1 MWSIL
6 KKEVSGFLSSL
17 IAYISM
23 IVFLLVMGLFVW
35 VFPDTSILE
44 YGFASLDSFFGVAPW
59 VFLFLIP
66 AITMRSF
73 SEENKSGTIELLVT
87 RPITELQIILGKYL
101 AGFIIVLFTLLP
113 TLLYYYTIYQLGAT
127 KGNVDSGAVIGSYIG
142 LMFLAA
148 SIVAIGIFASSI
160 SDNQIVAFILAV
172 FISFICYA
180 GFDSFSKLDLFGKI
194 DNTIAQIG
202 INDHYQ
208 SMSRGVIDS
217 RDLIYF
223 LGFIGFFVLLTK
235 TVLESRKW

>member
-59 VFLFLIP
+59 IFLFLIP

-87 RPITELQIILGKYL
+87 RPITDLQIILGKYF
-101 AGFIIVLFTLLP
+101 AGLIIVLFTLLP

-142 LMFLAA
+142 LLFLAA
-148 SIVAIGIFASSI
+148 SIVSIGIFASSI

-172 FISFICYA
+172 FISFICFA
-180 GFDSFSKLDLFGKI
+180 GFDSFSKLDLFGKV
-194 DNTIAQIG
+194 DNIIAQLG

-208 SMSRGVIDS
+208 SMSRGVVDS

-223 LGFIGFFVLLTK
+223 LGFIGFFILLTK

>member
-59 VFLFLIP
+59 IFLFLIP

-113 TLLYYYTIYQLGAT
+113 TLLYYYTIYQIGAT

-148 SIVAIGIFASSI
+148 SLVAIGIFASSI

>member
-59 VFLFLIP
+59 IFLFLIP

-87 RPITELQIILGKYL
+87 RPITDLQIILGKYF
-101 AGFIIVLFTLLP
+101 AGLIIVLFTLLP

-142 LMFLAA
+142 LVFLAA
-148 SIVAIGIFASSI
+148 SIVSIGIFASSI

-172 FISFICYA
+172 FISFICFA
-180 GFDSFSKLDLFGKI
+180 GFDSFSKLDLFGKV
-194 DNTIAQIG
+194 DNIIAQLG

-208 SMSRGVIDS
+208 SMSRGVVDS

-223 LGFIGFFVLLTK
+223 LGFIGFFILLTK

>member
-1 MWSIL
+1 MWSVL

-59 VFLFLIP
+59 IFLFLIP

-101 AGFIIVLFTLLP
+101 AGFIIVMFTLLP

-148 SIVAIGIFASSI
+148 SLVSIGIFASSI
-160 SDNQIVAFILAV
+160 SENQIVAFILAV

-208 SMSRGVIDS
+208 SMSRGVVDS

-223 LGFIGFFVLLTK
+223 LGFIGFFILLTK

>member
-1 MWSIL
+1 
-6 KKEVSGFLSSL
+6 
-17 IAYISM
+17 
-23 IVFLLVMGLFVW
+23 
-35 VFPDTSILE
+35 
-44 YGFASLDSFFGVAPW
+44 
-59 VFLFLIP
+59 
-66 AITMRSF
+66 
-73 SEENKSGTIELLVT
+73 
-87 RPITELQIILGKYL
+87 
-101 AGFIIVLFTLLP
+101 LFTLLP

-148 SIVAIGIFASSI
+148 SLVAIGIFASSI

>member
-1 MWSIL
+1 MWIIL

-23 IVFLLVMGLFVW
+23 IVFLLVTGLFVW

-44 YGFASLDSFFGVAPW
+44 YGFASMDSFFTVAPW
-59 VFLFLIP
+59 IFLFLIP

-87 RPITELQIILGKYL
+87 RPITELEIILGKYF
-101 AGFIIVLFTLLP
+101 AGLVIVIFTIIP
-113 TLLYYYTIYQLGAT
+113 TLLYYYTIYTLGAN
-127 KGNVDSGAVIGSYIG
+127 KGNVDTGAVIGSYIG
-142 LMFLAA
+142 LLFLAS

-180 GFDSFSKLDLFGKI
+180 GFDSFSKLDLFGKV
-194 DNTIAQIG
+194 DNIIAQLG
-202 INDHYQ
+202 INEHYQ
-208 SMSRGVIDS
+208 SMSRGVLDS
-217 RDLIYF
+217 RDAIY
-223 LGFIGFFVLLTK
+223 FIGFISFFIVLTK
-235 TVLESRKW
+235 TILESRKW

>member
-59 VFLFLIP
+59 IFLFLIP

-101 AGFIIVLFTLLP
+101 AGFIIVVFTLLP

-142 LMFLAA
+142 LLFLAA
-148 SIVAIGIFASSI
+148 SIVSIGIFASSI

-180 GFDSFSKLDLFGKI
+180 GFDSFSKLDLFGKV
-194 DNTIAQIG
+194 DNTIAQLG

-208 SMSRGVIDS
+208 SMSRGVVDS

-223 LGFIGFFVLLTK
+223 LGFIGFFILLTK

>member
-59 VFLFLIP
+59 IFLFLIP

-87 RPITELQIILGKYL
+87 RPITDLQIILGKYF
-101 AGFIIVLFTLLP
+101 AGLIIVLVTLLP

-142 LMFLAA
+142 LIFLAA
-148 SIVAIGIFASSI
+148 SIVSIGIFASSI

-172 FISFICYA
+172 FISFICFA
-180 GFDSFSKLDLFGKI
+180 GFDSFSKLDLFGKV
-194 DNTIAQIG
+194 DNIIAQLG

-208 SMSRGVIDS
+208 SMSRGVVDS

-223 LGFIGFFVLLTK
+223 LGFIGFFILLTK

>member
-59 VFLFLIP
+59 IFLFLIP

-87 RPITELQIILGKYL
+87 RPITELQIIIGKYL

-148 SIVAIGIFASSI
+148 SLVAIGMFASSI

-208 SMSRGVIDS
+208 SMSRGVVDS

-223 LGFIGFFVLLTK
+223 LGFIGFFILLTK

>member
-1 MWSIL
+1 MWIIL

-23 IVFLLVMGLFVW
+23 IVFLLVTGLFVW

-44 YGFASLDSFFGVAPW
+44 YGFASMDSFFTVAPW
-59 VFLFLIP
+59 IFLFLIP

-87 RPITELQIILGKYL
+87 RPISELEIILGKYF
-101 AGFIIVLFTLLP
+101 AGLTIVVFTIVP
-113 TLLYYYTIYQLGAT
+113 TLLYYYTIYTLGAS
-127 KGNVDSGAVIGSYIG
+127 KGNIDTGAVIGSYIG
-142 LMFLAA
+142 LVFLAS

-180 GFDSFSKLDLFGKI
+180 GFDSFSKLDLFGKV
-194 DNTIAQIG
+194 DSLIAQLG

-208 SMSRGVIDS
+208 SMSRGVLDS
-217 RDLIYF
+217 RDAIY
-223 LGFIGFFVLLTK
+223 FIGFISFFIVLTK

>member
-1 MWSIL
+1 
-6 KKEVSGFLSSL
+6 
-17 IAYISM
+17 M
-23 IVFLLVMGLFVW
+23 IVFLLVTGLFVW

-44 YGFASLDSFFGVAPW
+44 YGFASMDSFFTVAPW
-59 VFLFLIP
+59 IFLFLIP

-87 RPITELQIILGKYL
+87 RPISELEIILGKYF
-101 AGFIIVLFTLLP
+101 AGLTIVVFTIVP
-113 TLLYYYTIYQLGAT
+113 TLLYYYTIYTLGAS
-127 KGNVDSGAVIGSYIG
+127 KGNIDTGAVIGSYIG
-142 LMFLAA
+142 LVFLAS

-180 GFDSFSKLDLFGKI
+180 GFDSFSKLDLFGKV
-194 DNTIAQIG
+194 DSLIAQLG

-208 SMSRGVIDS
+208 SMSRGVLDS
-217 RDLIYF
+217 RDAIY
-223 LGFIGFFVLLTK
+223 FIGFISFFIVLTK

>member
-59 VFLFLIP
+59 IFLFLIP

-87 RPITELQIILGKYL
+87 RPITELQIILGKYF
-101 AGFIIVLFTLLP
+101 AGFIIVVFTLVP

-142 LMFLAA
+142 LLFLAA
-148 SIVAIGIFASSI
+148 SIVSIGIFASSI

-180 GFDSFSKLDLFGKI
+180 GFDSFSKLDLFGKV
-194 DNTIAQIG
+194 DNTIAQLG

-208 SMSRGVIDS
+208 SMSRGVVDS

-223 LGFIGFFVLLTK
+223 LGFIGFFILLTK

>member
-59 VFLFLIP
+59 IFLFLIP

-87 RPITELQIILGKYL
+87 RPISDLQIILGKYF
-101 AGFIIVLFTLLP
+101 AGLIIVLFTLLP

-142 LMFLAA
+142 LIFLAA
-148 SIVAIGIFASSI
+148 SIVSIGIFASSI

-172 FISFICYA
+172 FISFICFA
-180 GFDSFSKLDLFGKI
+180 GFDSFSKLDLFGKV
-194 DNTIAQIG
+194 DNIIAQLG

-208 SMSRGVIDS
+208 SMSRGVVDS

-223 LGFIGFFVLLTK
+223 LGFIGFFILLTK

>member
-59 VFLFLIP
+59 IFLFLIP

-148 SIVAIGIFASSI
+148 SLVAIGIFASSI

-208 SMSRGVIDS
+208 SMSRGVVDS